1 MPGHNSGELLEH
13 VRSAVGDETVS
24 IEASGVWGEPTDVSD
39 NRVGGPSGRYTGRF
53 REVFPGAVVAP
64 GLATVTTDSRH
75 YDRIADDTFRF
86 IPMRM
91 TNEDLERLHGVDERI
106 AVENYHEIV
115 RFFAR
120 QIRNSAS

>member
-39 NRVGGPSGRYTGRF
+39 TESAAFRTLHRTI